1 MLIEERVKGFLD
13 AEFADDEIQVY
24 LEIPKTIP
32 SSFVVFQLIERG
44 RENLINACT
53 LEFRS
58 YAPSKYEAALLD
70 EKVRDAMD
78 KLHETTDITTQLGGG
93 NDNPDTSLKRYRYR
107 CYYNL
112 FY

>member
-13 AEFADDEIQVY
+13 AEFADDEIKVC
-24 LEIPKTIP
+24 LEIPKDIP
-32 SSFVVFQLIERG
+32 SSFVVFQLIGGG
-44 RENLINACT
+44 RENLIDACT

-78 KLHETTDITTQLGGG
+78 KLNETTDITTQLGGR
-93 NDNPDTSLKRYRYR
+93 NDNPDTTLKRYRYR